1 MAHQWTRKTTDNNT
15 VASDQNQHL
24 EQEQLN
30 SPAQELAERVYSWS
44 TAELDYRP
52 DRGDIR
58 ARSHQRIAL
67 YASIS
72 RSEQPEYSPQALISL
87 CHGPCGPMFE
97 YLAENLKSR
106 STIAEQNRD
115 NADQTL
121 ERKQYSLAARQK
133 QESRSLQCYEVTL
146 AIARKQREIA
156 EAKERIKK
164 QRQLQTVKEI
174 HHQQE
179 TQTIRVFQEYQDR
192 LQQIQIAPLVQK
204 AGANRHTLEAAL
216 QKTIQDIY
224 SLLKQIT
231 LEQPHATRGSMEGQS
246 SSVQSLYQ
254 HLQQTKDGV
263 SQFLEIIA
271 GSKSAQLQA
280 LESIKDQK
288 LVESEAGSHA
298 TGSNEAASLLH
309 MFRGHHVER
318 VVQVE
323 STLNKVAACEREKAQ
338 LYSEMRFRAQ
348 RRDQEKKPNHFSQDL
363 EETKAF
369 LSGLRTAL
377 EFIQAEQ
384 ENLVERVMAADEL
397 REKIETIGRASRAA
411 EQKLHQAQHSSRKVT
426 EMVELNLKKVPS
438 LANSIAGDITE
449 SLSQGLAQ
457 LSTSVQARNTTGV
470 NDIKILQDL
479 TEKSQ
484 VAYEA
489 SHAHLTPLPGP
500 SWPGSSLTSLPLLG
514 DAGMEAGHVHAWYAT
529 SGSSSLSA
537 EQLILQKAR
546 LQNHSLVRQLA
557 VSKAKDLNTRLA
569 RSNTETTASMNDVM
583 LQLLGSSYLG
593 TDVPASHRGGSISRT
608 QQRVTGALSVDNLGS
623 KLKGDIKEIVGS
635 FNRYDDEYQTALATE
650 IEQVVNAAESANGV
664 VESVR
669 CLVED
674 GHRIASR
681 LQTTQDQGHGR
692 SKTGRDSIS
701 TTATAATDHKRMRFI
716 H

>member
-52 DRGDIR
+52 DRGDIQ
-58 ARSHQRIAL
+58 ARNHQRIAL
-67 YASIS
+67 YASTS
-72 RSEQPEYSPQALISL
+72 RSKQPEYSPQALISL

-121 ERKQYSLAARQK
+121 ERKQYSLVARQK

-179 TQTIRVFQEYQDR
+179 TQTIR
-192 LQQIQIAPLVQK
+192 
-204 AGANRHTLEAAL
+204 
-216 QKTIQDIY
+216 
-224 SLLKQIT
+224 
-231 LEQPHATRGSMEGQS
+231 
-246 SSVQSLYQ
+246 
-254 HLQQTKDGV
+254 TKDGV

-288 LVESEAGSHA
+288 LVESEAGSQA
-298 TGSNEAASLLH
+298 TGSNEAARLLH

-369 LSGLRTAL
+369 LNGLRTAL
-377 EFIQAEQ
+377 EFIQTEQ

-397 REKIETIGRASRAA
+397 REKIETIGRASRVA

-426 EMVELNLKKVPS
+426 EMVELNLQKVPS
-438 LANSIAGDITE
+438 LANSIAGEITE

-457 LSTSVQARNTTGV
+457 LSTYVQARNTTGV

-479 TEKSQ
+479 TEKGQ

-500 SWPGSSLTSLPLLG
+500 SRPGSSLTSLPLLG
-514 DAGMEAGHVHAWYAT
+514 GAGMEAGHVHAWYAT

-546 LQNHSLVRQLA
+546 LQNHSLVRQLS

-583 LQLLGSSYLG
+583 LQLLGSSSLG

-608 QQRVTGALSVDNLGS
+608 QQRVTGALSVDSLGS

-635 FNRYDDEYQTALATE
+635 LIRYDDEYQTALATE
-650 IEQVVNAAESANGV
+650 IEQVVNAAESANDV

-669 CLVED
+669 WLVED

-692 SKTGRDSIS
+692 SKTGRDSIA
-701 TTATAATDHKRMRFI
+701 TTAAAATEHKRMRFI